1 MIDDTELSIVD
12 NPKSTLQELVQVE
25 HATPVYN
32 IINETGPA
40 HEKEFEAE
48 VVVDGEVLAT
58 GKGSSKKEAEVK
70 AALNALQA

>member
-1 MIDDTELSIVD
+1 MIDDAELSIVD

-25 HATPVYN
+25 HSTPVYN

-40 HEKEFEAE
+40 HEKMFEAE
-48 VVVDGEVLAT
+48 VAVDGEVLAT
-58 GKGSSKKEAEVK
+58 GKGSSKKEAEVE